1 MLRPAAAERSE
12 DLDTD
17 DDGQLDVVPWSS
29 VIDSVAFLGPDPDDG
44 NAVYSDTTVG
54 PDGNFVPGHAIRC
67 GAGSWNVGCF
77 DLLADTPGA
86 ANNCESG
93 DSDGDGE
100 IDTCDNC
107 PDLANEDQ
115 ADCDGDGIGDVCA
128 IADGLATDCNANGIP
143 DSCDTD
149 CDGNGIPDDCDLAN
163 GATDCDGNGILD
175 ACEDD
180 CNSNGIADP
189 CDITDGTSFDD
200 NGNGVP
206 DECETP
212 VFVINEINADPSSNP
227 DGTYGDGDANGDGVG
242 NFGQDEFIEFV
253 NYSGD
258 AIDLTGWTVSDG
270 AAVRHEFPIGT
281 VLDDQCAFVLFGGG
295 TPIGSFGD
303 SIVQTASTGSLGL
316 NNGGD
321 TITLTDGNGDVA
333 LSVTYGSEAGNNQS
347 ITLAPDVFGTVFV
360 RHSEVSADGSL
371 FSPGTRV
378 DGTPLG
384 SCETP
389 EDTDGDGVPDSVD
402 NCIDLPNP
410 NQADCDDDGIGDVC
424 ELADGPQID
433 DNGNGVPD
441 DCEGDIPT
449 TLWINEFHYDNT
461 GADLNEFVEVVLLD
475 GVDPSQVTVSLYNG
489 NGGGVY
495 QSRNVGSDFTAGEAG
510 AGYTVYSLIF
520 DANGIQNGPDAICID
535 LNGQVAMFISYE
547 GAFAATDGP
556 AAGLSSVDIGVAEGA
571 TTPGSSLGLTGT
583 GGSSAEFTWTEI
595 IDLANPG
602 ASNEGQTI
610 TVP

>member
-1 MLRPAAAERSE
+1 CSGDIWGPLDGPDGEVNVSDLLKVIADWNQVGDGVSRPAADCAPLPSGDCTVDVSDLLKVIADWGSVCEPAATGSCCVAPGECFDDVVLDDCPIGNWTENTSCSDVGCEVVELDLYLNELRTSHPGPDDDEYVELAGAPGTSLDNVWYVLIEDSNSSGDYGVVDEAVLLTGYTMPSDGIFLIAEETMTLATPDLVVELNHENGDQATYLLVRDFTGFE
-12 DLDTD
+12 GDDLDTD

-149 CDGNGIPDDCDLAN
+149 CDGNGIPDDCDLAD
-163 GATDCDGNGILD
+163 GASDCDGNGILD

-206 DECETP
+206 D
-212 VFVINEINADPSSNP
+212 
-227 DGTYGDGDANGDGVG
+227 
-242 NFGQDEFIEFV
+242 
-253 NYSGD
+253 
-258 AIDLTGWTVSDG
+258 
-270 AAVRHEFPIGT
+270 
-281 VLDDQCAFVLFGGG
+281 
-295 TPIGSFGD
+295 
-303 SIVQTASTGSLGL
+303 
-316 NNGGD
+316 
-321 TITLTDGNGDVA
+321 
-333 LSVTYGSEAGNNQS
+333 
-347 ITLAPDVFGTVFV
+347 
-360 RHSEVSADGSL
+360 
-371 FSPGTRV
+371 
-378 DGTPLG
+378 
-384 SCETP
+384 
-389 EDTDGDGVPDSVD
+389 
-402 NCIDLPNP
+402 
-410 NQADCDDDGIGDVC
+410 
-424 ELADGPQID
+424 
-433 DNGNGVPD
+433 
-441 DCEGDIPT
+441 DCEGDVPT

-556 AAGLSSVDIGVAEGA
+556 AAGLSSVDIGVEEGGSG
-571 TTPGSSLGLTGT
+571 TPNSSLGLTGT